1 MGSKPSKEDTTGQRG
16 KEDNSVKKSS
26 RRKKVN
32 RDHSNRINL
41 QSLGGLESNQNI
53 DRVLSDMGVRN
64 STTMDSESGEYCCFV

>member
-1 MGSKPSKEDTTGQRG
+1 MGSKPSKEDTASQQG
-16 KEDNSVKKSS
+16 KGDNLAKTSR

-32 RDHSNRINL
+32 RYHSNRINL

-64 STTMDSESGEYCCFV
+64 STTMDSESGEYCCLL